1 MLKLRHR
8 TLCRRRRASQGY
20 SYEEL
25 FDGEQRALETLNW
38 TNMSLRF
45 RSFRNGLV
53 NVALEHAP
61 LLGGL
66 PNAPLVLYP
75 GEAERRLHV
84 LVVDSSQ
91 IDCDVHRALV
101 QNFRPQA
108 QVSACHRSEPPTSP
122 LLDSQRDVACAS
134 AGRRGLSQ
142 PAAQREGRPLL
153 SHCPLPARSI
163 PEALSYMQ
171 ECDRSGSQVHLI
183 LLDLSFNPD
192 GDHHQQAP
200 TLQQVCFCDRPD
212 SLLRQLLFHAPPPPP
227 RYGYTPPP
235 HPVTPASPVRAVG
248 HCSPHRSTDRPTASR
263 WPLPLMSRQ
272 LKCPP
277 TSASSRTSRSSRISR
292 TRLWHTPPSTAG

>member
-1 MLKLRHR
+1 MKLRHR
-8 TLCRRRRASQGY
+8 TLCRRRHASQGY

-122 LLDSQRDVACAS
+122 LLDSS
-134 AGRRGLSQ
+134 GT
-142 PAAQREGRPLL
+142 
-153 SHCPLPARSI
+153 SHAPR
-163 PEALSYMQ
+163 
-171 ECDRSGSQVHLI
+171 
-183 LLDLSFNPD
+183 PD
-192 GDHHQQAP
+192 GVA
-200 TLQQVCFCDRPD
+200 
-212 SLLRQLLFHAPPPPP
+212 
-227 RYGYTPPP
+227 
-235 HPVTPASPVRAVG
+235 
-248 HCSPHRSTDRPTASR
+248 
-263 WPLPLMSRQ
+263 
-272 LKCPP
+272 
-277 TSASSRTSRSSRISR
+277 
-292 TRLWHTPPSTAG
+292 